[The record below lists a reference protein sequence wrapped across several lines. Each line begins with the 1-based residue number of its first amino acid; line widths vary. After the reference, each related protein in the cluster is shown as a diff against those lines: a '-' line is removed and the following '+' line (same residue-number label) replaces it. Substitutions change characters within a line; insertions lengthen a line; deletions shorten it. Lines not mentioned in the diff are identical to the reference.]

1 MTLEAEITASANG
14 ERANIECF
22 LLMLSGLIVW
32 IWLVTVFSHLSH

>member
-22 LLMLSGLIVW
+22 LLNAFGPNRLDMACYSI
-32 IWLVTVFSHLSH
+32 